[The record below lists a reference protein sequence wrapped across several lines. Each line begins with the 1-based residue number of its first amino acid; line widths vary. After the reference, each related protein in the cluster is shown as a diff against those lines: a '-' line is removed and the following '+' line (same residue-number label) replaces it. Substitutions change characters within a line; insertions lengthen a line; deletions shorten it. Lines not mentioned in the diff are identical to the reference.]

1 MMVDGVRR
9 LLGFGL
15 LPLALT
21 LGAAAAASAQS
32 GGDEG
37 SFRVTVNGRD
47 AGTEEF
53 SIRQSGTG
61 ANAELTATGR
71 VQITL
76 PSGTVDLQPRLR
88 ATGIDASPVAYQVE
102 IGGDAPRRMVGTLSG
117 GRFSARTATASGE
130 QLREYVASS
139 GAVVLDD
146 FVAHHYYF
154 LTRRL
159 RSGRVP
165 VILPRENRQ
174 VMATVTD
181 HGEQTTDVGG
191 TAVSLFRVSIEPAGM
206 GVRHV
211 WVDAMGR
218 VIKVEIPDQGYVAVR
233 SPLPR

>member
-1 MMVDGVRR
+1 MVNVAQR
-9 LLGFGL
+9 LLLVGL
-15 LPLALT
+15 LPLVL
-21 LGAAAAASAQS
+21 LASAGGPVAAQA

-37 SFRVTVNGRD
+37 TFRVTINGRT

-53 SIRQSGTG
+53 NIRQSGAG
-61 ANAELTATGR
+61 ASVEMIATGR

-88 ATGIDASPVAYQVE
+88 ASGIDAAPVAYQVE
-102 IGGDAPRRMVGTLSG
+102 IGGDSPRRMVGTLSG

-181 HGEQTTDVGG
+181 HGEQTTDVDG
-191 TAVSLFRVSIEPAGM
+191 TRVSLFRVSIEPAGM

-218 VIKVEIPDQGYVAVR
+218 VIRVEVPDQGYVAVR
-233 SPLPR
+233 TPMPR